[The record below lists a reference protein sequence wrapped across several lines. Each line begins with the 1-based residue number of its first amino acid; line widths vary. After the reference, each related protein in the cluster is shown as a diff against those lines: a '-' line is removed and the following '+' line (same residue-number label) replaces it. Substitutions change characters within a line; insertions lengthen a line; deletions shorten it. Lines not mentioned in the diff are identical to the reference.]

1 MSSRSEAWLDDVL
14 EAIRRIQTYV
24 SGETRDSFLGTL
36 MVQDAVLRNL
46 EIVGE
51 AAKRL
56 PPEVRAR
63 APEIDWRKVA
73 GLRDVLIHDYAA
85 VDLEIV
91 WDVIENRLPQLE
103 RAAERLRRAL
113 ATPPSPPA

>member
-1 MSSRSEAWLDDVL
+1 MSSRSDAHLDDIL
-14 EAIRRIQTYV
+14 EAIRRIETYLA
-24 SGETRDSFLGTL
+24 GETRDSFFGTPL
-36 MVQDAVLRNL
+36 LQDAVVRNL

-51 AAKRL
+51 VAKRL
-56 PPEVRAR
+56 PPELRAQ

-85 VDLEIV
+85 VDLAIV
-91 WDVIENRLPQLE
+91 WDVIENRIAPLRQ
-103 RAAERLRRAL
+103 AVARLRRG

>member
-1 MSSRSEAWLDDVL
+1 MSRRSDAILDDVL
-14 EAIRRIQTYV
+14 EAIRRIESYV
-24 SGETRDSFLGTL
+24 AGESRDSFLGTPML
-36 MVQDAVLRNL
+36 QDAVARNL

-73 GLRDVLIHDYAA
+73 GLRDVLIHDYAT
-85 VDLEIV
+85 VDLAIV
-91 WDVIENRLPQLE
+91 WDVIENRLPQLKTT
-103 RAAERLRRAL
+103 AERLRRTV

>member
-1 MSSRSEAWLDDVL
+1 MSPRSEAILDDVL
-14 EAIRRIQTYV
+14 GAIRRIETYLA
-24 SGETRDSFLGTL
+24 GESRNSFLGTPML
-36 MVQDAVLRNL
+36 QDAVVRNL

-56 PPEVRAR
+56 PPELRAQ

-91 WDVIENRLPQLE
+91 WDVVASRLPALKT
-103 RAAERLRRAL
+103 AAVRLRREL